1 MARMLQEVSVD
12 ALGNNKL
19 ELWRRIVFSVG
30 VSNTDDHLRNH
41 GFILTRKGWNLSPAY
56 DINPN
61 ESGTGLSLNIS
72 ENDNILDYDLCLS
85 IAEYF
90 GWELKDAKSYI
101 SKVRKEI
108 SSWSKIANEF
118 KISNK
123 EQSFMEKAFNI

>member
-1 MARMLQEVSVD
+1 LSV
-12 ALGNNKL
+12 
-19 ELWRRIVFSVG
+19 
-30 VSNTDDHLRNH
+30 
-41 GFILTRKGWNLSPAY
+41 NL
-56 DINPN
+56 
-61 ESGTGLSLNIS
+61 S
-72 ENDNILDYDLCLS
+72 ENDNSIDYDLCLS

-90 GWELKDAKSYI
+90 RWELKDAKSYI